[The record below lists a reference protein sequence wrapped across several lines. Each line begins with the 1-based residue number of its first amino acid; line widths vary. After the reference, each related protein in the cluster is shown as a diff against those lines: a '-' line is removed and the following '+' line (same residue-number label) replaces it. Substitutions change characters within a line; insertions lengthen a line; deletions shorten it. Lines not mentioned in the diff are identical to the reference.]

1 MQNKFI
7 YILIMAVVTYAVRLL
22 PLILIRGQIKNT
34 FIKSFLHYVPYVTL
48 SVMTFP
54 AIIEA
59 TQNPVS
65 GVVALIVGIISAW
78 VGANLFDVSVICCL
92 TVFILERFI

>member
-59 TQNPVS
+59 TQNPIS